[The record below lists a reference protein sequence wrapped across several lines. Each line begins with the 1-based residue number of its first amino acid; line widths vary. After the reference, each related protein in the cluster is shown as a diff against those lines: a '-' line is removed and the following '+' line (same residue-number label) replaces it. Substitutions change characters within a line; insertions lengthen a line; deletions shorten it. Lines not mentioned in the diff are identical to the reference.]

1 MNNHKRHK
9 EKSFVYRHDNP
20 QHPSFDMSRW
30 ITRQSM
36 PTDLPDFNGNSLEWH
51 AFISQYRI
59 SSELC
64 NFNNQLI
71 LFIIILINLARL
83 QKCLKGK
90 AREVVQSLLIFPDNV
105 DRVIEVLESRFG

>member
-1 MNNHKRHK
+1 
-9 EKSFVYRHDNP
+9 
-20 QHPSFDMSRW
+20 MSRW

-59 SSELC
+59 NSELC
-64 NFNNQLI
+64 NFNNYE
-71 LFIIILINLARL
+71 NLARL